1 MRTLGRLLGRTII
14 LLLVLGAAM
23 WTWGPYEVVS
33 VKPRF
38 DTRSIGPDVVSF
50 FIEREAR
57 YDNIIPGVEKRV
69 VWREA
74 QGARTELAIVYIHG
88 FSATSEELRPVP
100 DRVAEAVGANLI
112 FTRLKGHGRDGEALA
127 TATVQD
133 WADDLAEA
141 LAVARVIADEVVIM
155 ATSTGATLT
164 AAMLDQPETMKDVK
178 GVILVSPNFAIN
190 NPLAS
195 LLTLPAAR
203 NWVPLI
209 GGKERNWEPQNE
221 AHGKYWTTRYPSEAV
236 FQMAALVEL
245 AAAKSYADIKMPTL
259 FWFSDA
265 DQVVSATAT
274 RDVISRWGHG
284 AIVKSQASGEGLDP
298 NAHVI
303 AGDILSPEGT
313 SLAVSD
319 FTNFIKLLK

>member
-1 MRTLGRLLGRTII
+1 MRTLGRFLGRSII

-23 WTWGPYEVVS
+23 WTWGPYEGVS
-33 VKPRF
+33 VTPRF
-38 DTRSIGPDVVSF
+38 DARTIGPDVVSF
-50 FIEREAR
+50 FVEREAR

-69 VWREA
+69 VWRETK
-74 QGARTELAIVYIHG
+74 GARTELAIVYIHG

-100 DRVAEAVGANLI
+100 DRVAEAVGANLV

-141 LAVARVIADEVVIM
+141 LAVARMIADEVVIM

-190 NPLAS
+190 NPLAP

-245 AAAKSYADIKMPTL
+245 AAAKSFADVTMPTL

-265 DQVVSATAT
+265 DQVVSAAAT
-274 RDVISRWGHG
+274 REVISRWGG
-284 AIVKSQASGEGLDP
+284 PAVVKPQVLRDGVDP
-298 NAHVI
+298 SAHVI
-303 AGDILSPEGT
+303 AGDILSPAGT
-313 SLAVSD
+313 PFAVSEIYS
-319 FTNFIKLLK
+319 FISSLK

>member
-1 MRTLGRLLGRTII
+1 MRTLGRFLGRSII

-33 VKPRF
+33 VTPRF
-38 DTRSIGPDVVSF
+38 DARTIGPDVVSF
-50 FIEREAR
+50 FVEREAR

-69 VWREA
+69 VWRETK
-74 QGARTELAIVYIHG
+74 GARTELAIVYIHG

-100 DRVAEAVGANLI
+100 DRVAEAVGANLV

-141 LAVARVIADEVVIM
+141 LAVARMIADEVVIM

-190 NPLAS
+190 NPLAP

-245 AAAKSYADIKMPTL
+245 AAAKSYADVKMPTL
-259 FWFSDA
+259 FWYSDA
-265 DQVVSATAT
+265 DQVVSAAAT
-274 RDVISRWGHG
+274 REVISRWGG
-284 AIVKSQASGEGLDP
+284 PAVVKPQVLRDGVDLS
-298 NAHVI
+298 AHVI
-303 AGDILSPEGT
+303 AGDILSPAGT
-313 SLAVSD
+313 PFAVSEISK
-319 FTNFIKLLK
+319 FISFLK